1 MKELNKYIWLA
12 IALSLI
18 ASASPF
24 IRDLYLARV
33 YRAEGAPYF
42 IEQQWVFVTLI
53 IVSLQNI
60 AAALWLYSLSVKYH
74 SSKLTWTAFGLF
86 FGLIS
91 VGIYYLVRINE
102 RLET

>member
-1 MKELNKYIWLA
+1 MKELNKFIWLA
-12 IALSLI
+12 ILLSLI
-18 ASASPF
+18 ASVSPF

-33 YRAEGAPYF
+33 YGAEGAPYF
-42 IEQQWVFVTLI
+42 IEQQWVFVTVI
-53 IVSLQNI
+53 FVSFQNI
-60 AAALWLYSLSVKYH
+60 AAASWLYYLSAKHH

>member
-1 MKELNKYIWLA
+1 MKELNKFIWLA

-18 ASASPF
+18 ASVTPF
-24 IRDLYLARV
+24 IRDIYLARV
-33 YRAEGAPYF
+33 YGAEGAPYS

-53 IVSLQNI
+53 IVGLQNI
-60 AAALWLYSLSVKYH
+60 AAALWLYSLSAKYH